1 MGRVPDE
8 LLELGAEFLDVAD
21 VGPDGA
27 VVEGTDG
34 RAGAASG
41 DVENG
46 VEVLFPSL
54 ALHDAVADLVDPAGG
69 LPAGRALAAGLVGV
83 EAAPTLS
90 AAGVG
95 NLSFMDVMPAEPN
108 LGPLLLGPSP

>member
-41 DVENG
+41 DVVNG

-54 ALHDAVADLVDPAGG
+54 ALHYAVAELVDPAGG
-69 LPAGRALAAGLVGV
+69 LPAGRALAAGVVGV
-83 EAAPTLS
+83 EAGRHNVRVRDGHRLDHDDDDDCGS
-90 AAGVG
+90 
-95 NLSFMDVMPAEPN
+95 N
-108 LGPLLLGPSP
+108 